1 MFKAIFDNIKTGME
15 KAVEHT
21 KNELKKVRTGRANP
35 DMFNSIFVDYYGSKT
50 PLNQVSTISAPEA
63 RMISITPYEKQII
76 PIIEKAI
83 IESNMG
89 YSPSNNGTSVL
100 IPIPALSQERRNE
113 MIKYSHQ
120 IIEDGKISIRSVR
133 RDGIHQLHIYGKDE
147 KISEDLI
154 KDNESIIQSETDK
167 FTSILD
173 ELQSEKESEVLEI

>member
-1 MFKAIFDNIKTGME
+1 MLKTIFDNIKIGME
-15 KAVEHT
+15 KAIEHT
-21 KNELKKVRTGRANP
+21 KIELKKVRTGRANP
-35 DMFNSIFVDYYGSKT
+35 EMFNSIFIDYYGSKT
-50 PLNQVSTISAPEA
+50 PLNQVSTISTPEA
-63 RMISITPYEKQII
+63 RLISITPYEKQII

-100 IPIPALSQERRNE
+100 IPIPALSQDRRNE

-133 RDGIHQLHIYGKDE
+133 RDGIHQLHTYGKEE

-154 KDNESIIQSETDK
+154 KDNESLIQLETDK
-167 FTSILD
+167 FTNILN